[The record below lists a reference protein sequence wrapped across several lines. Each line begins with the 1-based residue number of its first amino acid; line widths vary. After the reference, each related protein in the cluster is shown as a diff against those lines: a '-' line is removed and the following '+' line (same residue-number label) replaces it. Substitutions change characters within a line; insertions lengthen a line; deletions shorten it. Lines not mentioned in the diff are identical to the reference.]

1 MDYEA
6 AKVFNSF
13 TEKQKLYSTYA
24 EQFSKLHHVTQ
35 QLSRC
40 NVLLN
45 QNIESMEVLNNMLE
59 IDDRLDPFMWK
70 TSDDWKNSYIQ
81 QNALQIQWNLVTYI
95 VVMIKKKILA
105 IKMKRIEYKPT
116 TLKSI
121 YIYLLYDMW

>member
-70 TSDDWKNSYIQ
+70 TSDDWKKKHKSQ
-81 QNALQIQWNLVTYI
+81 QNALQIQWNLVNQN
-95 VVMIKKKILA
+95 VVMIKKTIF
-105 IKMKRIEYKPT
+105 RN
-116 TLKSI
+116 
-121 YIYLLYDMW
+121 